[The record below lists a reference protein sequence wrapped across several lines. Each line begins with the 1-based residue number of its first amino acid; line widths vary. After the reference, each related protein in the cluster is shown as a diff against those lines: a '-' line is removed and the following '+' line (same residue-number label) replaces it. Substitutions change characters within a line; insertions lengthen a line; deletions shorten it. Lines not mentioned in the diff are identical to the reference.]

1 MITLDTSAVFALL
14 NRRDPAHLEVRQIL
28 EGDPGP
34 YLLPAGILAEATYLI
49 EDRLGAR
56 VLDAFLND
64 IETGAITFDGGESDW
79 PRIRELVVRYAD
91 LPLGAADASVVACAE
106 RAGGVVLTLDQ
117 RDFSVVSKEGR
128 LKALPVP
135 RIG

>member
-14 NRRDPAHLEVRQIL
+14 NRRDPAHLQVRQII
-28 EGDPGP
+28 EDDPGP
-34 YLLPAGILAEATYLI
+34 YVLPAGILAEATYLI

-64 IETGAITFDGGESDW
+64 IETGALVFDCGESDW
-79 PRIRELVVRYAD
+79 PRIRELVVRYAN

-117 RDFSVVSKEGR
+117 RDFSIVSKEGTI
-128 LKALPVP
+128 KALP
-135 RIG
+135 

>member
-14 NRRDPAHLEVRQIL
+14 NRRDPAHQQVRQIV
-28 EGDPGP
+28 EDDPGP

-64 IETGAITFDGGESDW
+64 IETGALMFDCGEGDW
-79 PRIRELVVRYAD
+79 PRIRELVQRYAN

-106 RAGGVVLTLDQ
+106 RTGGAVLTLDQ
-117 RDFSVVSKEGR
+117 RDFSVVSREGR
-128 LKALPVP
+128 IKPLP
-135 RIG
+135 